1 MRAHALTLAAVL
13 ATAPAAHADN
23 ALRPQQIPNKARE
36 LAEKGRRHHEAGDY
50 SAAIAAFKE
59 AYVLAPSPTLLFN
72 IAQSYRLAGDCDEAA
87 WMYRRFLDTNPSG
100 KQRDLAQQHLSVVEK
115 CGTGGLRIT
124 VVPPASV
131 DTKLPEASA
140 KRTGEDLA
148 RAATGDTGRDRR
160 TGRDAVYARG
170 AKYKRIG
177 LYTMIGGGAALA
189 GAALFGLD
197 AVDAAN
203 QVEDTYAHGGK
214 WKDVQDTD
222 ARGHRSAAI
231 ATVLGV
237 GGGAAVITGAILY
250 GLGHHYE
257 QAHYVAVTPTKHGA
271 QVSLSWDF

>member
-1 MRAHALTLAAVL
+1 MKAHLFTLAAVL
-13 ATAPAAHADN
+13 AAAPAAHADN

-50 SAAIAAFKE
+50 AAAIAAFKE

-72 IAQSYRLAGDCDEAA
+72 IAQSYRLSGDCDEAA
-87 WMYRRFLDTNPSG
+87 WMYRRFLDTNPNG
-100 KQRDLAQQHLSVVEK
+100 KQRELAQQHLSVVEK
-115 CGTGGLRIT
+115 CGTGGLRIS

-131 DTKLPEASA
+131 DAKLPETTA
-140 KRTGEDLA
+140 KRTGQDLA
-148 RAATGDTGRDRR
+148 RAATGTDRR
-160 TGRDAVYARG
+160 KRATEADTHEARS

-177 LYTMIGGGAALA
+177 LYTAIGGGAALA

-197 AVDAAN
+197 AADAAN

-214 WKDVQDTD
+214 WKDVQDID
-222 ARGHRSAAI
+222 ARGHRSATI

-257 QAHYVAVTPTKHGA
+257 QAHYVAVTPTKDGA